1 MKVLI
6 RRTVPYP
13 SASEIKAGDIV
24 SMHNYGFCDCIVTKI
39 EQGQITLSRP
49 VPKMFNGAV
58 EFCVENF
65 TVHVKYFMDNF
76 EVYLYGPAGKDF
88 RKYVDNRGHVLTE

>member
-1 MKVLI
+1 
-6 RRTVPYP
+6 
-13 SASEIKAGDIV
+13 
-24 SMHNYGFCDCIVTKI
+24 
-39 EQGQITLSRP
+39 
-49 VPKMFNGAV
+49 MFNGAV